1 MSLGRNQKCHCGSG
15 KKYKNCCLQKDQD
28 AARED
33 ALEAQRKARLAK
45 ESKDN
50 PDVQLDENGEVKYE
64 EKPSATMTETW
75 KIAVLGLLVLGALF
89 LIFHLSDY
97 TRLGG
102 SIFGV
107 GALILLVY
115 CAFRNVP
122 TVRRET
128 GRGGNIDFGN
138 RA

>member
-1 MSLGRNQKCHCGSG
+1 MSLRRNEKCHCGSG
-15 KKYKNCCLQKDQD
+15 KKYKNCCLQKDLD
-28 AARED
+28 AARE
-33 ALEAQRKARLAK
+33 AEQEQRRKAALAK

-50 PDVQLDENGEVKYE
+50 PDLKLDENGEVIFE
-64 EKPSATMTETW
+64 ENPASGMPTW
-75 KIAVLGLLVLGALF
+75 KVAVLGLALLGALF

-122 TVRRET
+122 TVRSET
-128 GRGGNIDFGN
+128 GNGGNIDFGN